1 MGPTAPTPSAST
13 PAAPTPAA
21 PPAGPA
27 TPLAP
32 TPATPALG
40 PRLVAFASALRG
52 HGAVVGTS
60 DVIDAGGVIA
70 VLGLAERERLR
81 EGLAAA
87 LLRRGGHR
95 PIFDDLFDVYFPAA
109 VGARMTTATHLV
121 RAEAS
126 PEPGHLGE
134 AGRIPWDT
142 PDPRTP
148 AERRELAAAL
158 RAELEAALATGDERL
173 LAALAARVVDLLG
186 RLPNHST
193 LGGFSAAQ
201 ALDALAPQTAIAGA
215 HALVAAATAAD
226 AGGAGAN
233 GPGNEPGNGTGPG
246 NGGGSG
252 PGGGPRF
259 ADRFARDEVRDQVAA
274 FRRSVEVETRRR
286 NAEIRGVERIG
297 RYAVRTPAEFTS
309 FVLAGPAELAELRR
323 TITPLARKL
332 ATRLAARRRLG
343 RGAPID
349 IRRTLRRSMA
359 TGGVPMRPAY
369 QRRARTR
376 IDLVLV
382 CDMSSSVAGFS
393 RFTILLMQALA
404 AQFRRVRIFGF
415 VNVVD
420 ELTDIITAAPPGA
433 DLADAFNDVARM
445 TRWHRNSDYGSALQ
459 DFAQHHLDAIGHR
472 SVVLI
477 LGDARTN
484 HTDPG
489 LPALHAIAERARSV
503 VWLNPEPERQ
513 WDSGDSVARR
523 YAEVVDMYEC
533 RNLHQLRHFVTRLLP
548 I

>member
-1 MGPTAPTPSAST
+1 
-13 PAAPTPAA
+13 
-21 PPAGPA
+21 
-27 TPLAP
+27 
-32 TPATPALG
+32 
-40 PRLVAFASALRG
+40 
-52 HGAVVGTS
+52 
-60 DVIDAGGVIA
+60 
-70 VLGLAERERLR
+70 
-81 EGLAAA
+81 
-87 LLRRGGHR
+87 
-95 PIFDDLFDVYFPAA
+95 
-109 VGARMTTATHLV
+109 
-121 RAEAS
+121 
-126 PEPGHLGE
+126 
-134 AGRIPWDT
+134 
-142 PDPRTP
+142 
-148 AERRELAAAL
+148 
-158 RAELEAALATGDERL
+158 
-173 LAALAARVVDLLG
+173 
-186 RLPNHST
+186 
-193 LGGFSAAQ
+193 
-201 ALDALAPQTAIAGA
+201 
-215 HALVAAATAAD
+215 
-226 AGGAGAN
+226 
-233 GPGNEPGNGTGPG
+233 
-246 NGGGSG
+246 
-252 PGGGPRF
+252 
-259 ADRFARDEVRDQVAA
+259 
-274 FRRSVEVETRRR
+274 
-286 NAEIRGVERIG
+286 
-297 RYAVRTPAEFTS
+297 
-309 FVLAGPAELAELRR
+309 
-323 TITPLARKL
+323 
-332 ATRLAARRRLG
+332 
-343 RGAPID
+343 
-349 IRRTLRRSMA
+349 MA